1 MYGVEDLVTLSSWGA
16 YAGGGVTLK
25 GGAALLPYVFT
36 VFAEEL
42 SSVLLNFG
50 ERKDWLYSKEQD
62 LETHWT

>member
-36 VFAEEL
+36 AFVEEL

-50 ERKDWLYSKEQD
+50 ERKD
-62 LETHWT
+62 

>member
-1 MYGVEDLVTLSSWGA
+1 M
-16 YAGGGVTLK
+16 
-25 GGAALLPYVFT
+25 PYVFT